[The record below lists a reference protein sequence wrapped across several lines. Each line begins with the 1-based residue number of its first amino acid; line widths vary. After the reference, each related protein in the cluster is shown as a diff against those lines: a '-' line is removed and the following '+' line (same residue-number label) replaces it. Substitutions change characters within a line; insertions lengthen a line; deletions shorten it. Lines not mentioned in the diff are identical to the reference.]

1 MDPKHLESDAKG
13 KRVHSCLHLG
23 TIDCSA
29 AAWGGTLRAMAKKRK
44 KQAVA
49 PKLRKTHVL
58 AKSSKNMQTNMKKQ
72 RELKNRTIKVNFANF
87 FVSF

>member
-1 MDPKHLESDAKG
+1 
-13 KRVHSCLHLG
+13 
-23 TIDCSA
+23 
-29 AAWGGTLRAMAKKRK
+29 MAKKRK

-58 AKSSKNMQTNMKKQ
+58 AKSSKNMQINMKKQ

>member
-1 MDPKHLESDAKG
+1 MPPKNLESDAKG

-29 AAWGGTLRAMAKKRK
+29 AAWGVTLRAMAKRK

-58 AKSSKNMQTNMKKQ
+58 AKSSKNMQINMKKQ

-87 FVSF
+87 FVSL